1 MHLGN
6 ARTAL
11 FSWLLARRYGGTF
24 LLRIEDTDRDRHQ
37 PEAEVAFIED
47 LRWLG
52 LSWDEGPDMQGLAGP
67 YRQSERSHIYVALYG
82 RLAEAGLTYPC
93 FCSPEALAVQRKT
106 QLAAGNPP
114 RYAGTCA
121 KLSEAQVEEKLNQGL
136 TPTMR
141 FRVPPGRQILFN
153 DIVHGP
159 QRYSS
164 DDIGD
169 FIIRRADGTA
179 SFFFSNA
186 VDDALMAVTHV
197 IRGEDHLANT
207 PRQLLLLES
216 LGYRPPEYGHVSLIV
231 GSDGAPLSKRHGS
244 ASVEDLRARGVLPG
258 AVVNM
263 LARLGHYYESG
274 HYMPLEALAQ
284 SFETRHLGTAPA
296 HFDERQLEHWQR
308 EAVLNAD
315 EHILVNWLQGAL
327 PSHLDDRARRQFVHA
342 VRGNVLYPADAD
354 TWARIV
360 YTDDMPV
367 TGEALAVLR
376 AADKGLFV
384 AAVTAAS
391 EAGGDYAAFV
401 ARLKTLTPAKGKA
414 LFQPLRAA
422 LTGRLDGPELASLFA
437 LLGADRIRRRLEKP
451 PC

>member
-11 FSWLLARRYGGTF
+11 FSWLLARRLGGTF
-24 LLRIEDTDRDRHQ
+24 LLRIEDTDRERHQ
-37 PEAEVAFIED
+37 HEAEQAFIED

-52 LSWDEGPDMQGLAGP
+52 LNWDEGPDTDGLAGP
-67 YRQSERSHIYVALYG
+67 YRQSERSHIYVAIYG

-93 FCSPEALAVQRKT
+93 FCSAETLAVQRKT
-106 QLAAGNPP
+106 QLAASKPP

-121 KLSEAQVEEKLNQGL
+121 ILSDAQVSEKLAQGL

-141 FRVPPGRQILFN
+141 FRVPPRRQIYFD
-153 DIVHGP
+153 DIVHGT
-159 QRYSS
+159 QRYNT

-186 VDDALMAVTHV
+186 VDDALMGVTHV
-197 IRGEDHLANT
+197 IRGEDHLTNT
-207 PRQLLLLES
+207 PRQLLLLEA
-216 LGYRPPEYGHVSLIV
+216 LGYRPPAYGHVSLIV

-284 SFETRHLGTAPA
+284 TFETRHLGTAPA
-296 HFDERQLEHWQR
+296 HFDEHQLQHWQR

-315 EHILVNWLQGAL
+315 DTVLANWLRAVL
-327 PSHLDDRARRQFVHA
+327 PSHLDDTARAEFVHA
-342 VRGNVLYPADAD
+342 VRGNVLYPADAE
-354 TWARIV
+354 TWAHVV

-367 TGEALAVLR
+367 TEEALTALR
-376 AADKGLFV
+376 AADKGYFV
-384 AAVTAAS
+384 AAVTAAG
-391 EAGGDYAAFV
+391 EAGADYAAFIT
-401 ARLKTLTPAKGKA
+401 RLKALTPAKGKA